1 MKLILDKLHNDHIN
15 FIKLLTFLEW
25 LKWTMIEQI
34 EKKIREKSNLDDVVM
49 DRLVVE
55 SGYYLMKEKLVRL
68 HFIGEVVL
76 IIFRNHTPQKGHL

>member
-1 MKLILDKLHNDHIN
+1 M
-15 FIKLLTFLEW
+15 IK
-25 LKWTMIEQI
+25 K
-34 EKKIREKSNLDDVVM
+34 LDDVVM

-76 IIFRNHTPQKGHL
+76 IIIGTLIWGFGDLLGKFF